1 METKV
6 TRRKFLQ
13 ITSATFAGAA
23 ILASSNRVV
32 ENAIAAAEKKNGVV
46 KIPSYCSICFWKCG
60 LIGYVKDGKLWKLE
74 GNPLDPLS
82 KGRLCPRGNGGVGQ
96 HYDPDRLKA
105 PLVRISSRGED
116 SWKVTTWD
124 EALSYSAKR
133 LMEIK
138 EKYGPQS
145 IAVFSHG
152 PGGVFLKHTMRA
164 FGVKNFTA
172 PSFAQCRGPRE
183 VAFELTYGELV
194 GSPER
199 TDIKNSKCFA
209 LIGSHLG
216 ENMHNTQV
224 QEFAEAIER
233 GATIIVVDPR
243 FSIAA
248 SKAKYYLPIKPGT
261 DTALLLAWINVLIQE
276 NLYDKEFVE
285 NYTFGFEPL
294 REYIKPFTPEWA
306 FAETG
311 IQPDLIRET
320 IRELARYKPASFVHP
335 GRHVNW
341 YGNDVQRLRA
351 VAIVNAL
358 LGNWNRK
365 GAFYKPVKMD
375 IPKYPYPP
383 YPEADYEVVYN
394 PNSKYPFAGEDEGLT
409 QGVRSATITGEP
421 YPIKAWVVY
430 GTNLIQTM
438 PNPAETIEA
447 IKKLDFLLVIDVI
460 PNEIAM
466 WADVVLPE
474 SIYLERFDE
483 LNISPFR
490 IPFVGIRQPVVP
502 PPHDQKDGWWIAR
515 ELAVKLGLEKY
526 YPWMH
531 IEEYLKYRV
540 EAAGLSYEQ
549 FKKDGVI
556 LGNEQPIYV
565 EDGLKLEF
573 PFTPSQKV
581 ELYSTQL
588 AEKGFSPLPTYERPP
603 EPPPGYFRLLFGRV
617 PVHTFSMTQSN
628 RILMDMVDENEVWVN
643 SDVAETLVL
652 KNGEYVYLKNQDGI
666 LSNKVKVRVT
676 QRIRPDCVFMYH
688 GFGHTSKNLKRAYLK
703 GASDSEL
710 ISRYDIDPIMGGT
723 GMNNNFV
730 TFVRE

>member
-116 SWKVTTWD
+116 SWNVTTWD

>member
-1 METKV
+1 MEKL

-13 ITSATFAGAA
+13 ISGATFTSVGMFAGGGKMIQKTLFAT
-23 ILASSNRVV
+23 
-32 ENAIAAAEKKNGVV
+32 EKSKGVV

-82 KGRLCPRGNGGVGQ
+82 RGRLCPRGNGGVGQ

-105 PLVRISSRGED
+105 PLVRISNRGSEQ
-116 SWKVTTWD
+116 WKVTTWD
-124 EALSYSAKR
+124 EALRYTSQK

-138 EKYGPQS
+138 ERYGPQS

-152 PGGVFLKHTMRA
+152 PGGAFLKHTLRA
-164 FGVKNFTA
+164 FGVKNFSA

-183 VAFELTYGELV
+183 VAFELTYGEII

-216 ENMHNTQV
+216 ENMHNSQV
-224 QEFAEAIER
+224 QEFAEAIQN

-261 DTALLLAWINVLIQE
+261 DTALLLAWIHVLIEE

-285 NYTFGFEPL
+285 KYTFGFEQL
-294 REYIKPFTPEWA
+294 KEYIKQYTPEWA
-306 FAETG
+306 FTETG
-311 IQPDLIRET
+311 IEPNLIRQA
-320 IRELARYKPASFVHP
+320 IRELARYKPQSFVHP
-335 GRHVNW
+335 GRRVNW

-351 VAIVNAL
+351 VAIINAL

-365 GAFYKPVKMD
+365 GAFFKPVKMD
-375 IPKYPYPP
+375 IPKYPYLP
-383 YPEADYEVVYN
+383 YPEVDYEVVYN
-394 PNSKYPFAGEDEGLT
+394 PNNKYPFAGEEEGLT
-409 QGVRSATITGEP
+409 QEIRSATITGEP

-430 GTNLIQTM
+430 GTNLIQTL
-438 PNPAETIEA
+438 PNQAETLEA
-447 IKKLDFLLVIDVI
+447 IQKLDFLLVIDVI
-460 PNEIAM
+460 PSEIAM

-474 SIYLERFDE
+474 SIYLERYDE

-490 IPFVGIRQPVVP
+490 VPFVGIRQPVVP
-502 PPHDQKDGWWIAR
+502 PPDDQRDGWWIAR
-515 ELAVKLGLEKY
+515 ELAIKLGLEKY
-526 YPWMH
+526 YPWKH
-531 IEEYLKYRV
+531 IEEYLRYRI
-540 EAAGLSYEQ
+540 ESAGLSYEQ
-549 FKKDGVI
+549 LKKDGVI
-556 LGNEQPIYV
+556 LGKEQPIYV
-565 EDGLKLEF
+565 DDGLPLEF
-573 PFTPSQKV
+573 PYTNTKKV

-588 AEKGFSPLPTYERPP
+588 AEKGFSPFPNYERPQ

-617 PVHTFSMTQSN
+617 AVHTFSMTQSN
-628 RILMDMVDENEVWVN
+628 PILMDMVGENEVWIN
-643 SDVAETLVL
+643 SEAAEAFGINNGDYVVL
-652 KNGEYVYLKNQDGI
+652 KNQNGVI
-666 LSNKVKVRVT
+666 SNKIKARLT
-676 QRIRPDCVFMYH
+676 QRIRPDCVYMYH
-688 GFGHTSKNLKRAYLK
+688 GFGHISKMLKRAYLK
-703 GASDSEL
+703 GANDAQL
-710 ISRYDIDPIMGGT
+710 TTHYDIDPIMGGT

-730 TFVRE
+730 TIEKV

>member
-1 METKV
+1 
-6 TRRKFLQ
+6 
-13 ITSATFAGAA
+13 
-23 ILASSNRVV
+23 
-32 ENAIAAAEKKNGVV
+32 
-46 KIPSYCSICFWKCG
+46 
-60 LIGYVKDGKLWKLE
+60 
-74 GNPLDPLS
+74 
-82 KGRLCPRGNGGVGQ
+82 
-96 HYDPDRLKA
+96 
-105 PLVRISSRGED
+105 
-116 SWKVTTWD
+116 
-124 EALSYSAKR
+124 
-133 LMEIK
+133 
-138 EKYGPQS
+138 
-145 IAVFSHG
+145 
-152 PGGVFLKHTMRA
+152 
-164 FGVKNFTA
+164 
-172 PSFAQCRGPRE
+172 
-183 VAFELTYGELV
+183 
-194 GSPER
+194 
-199 TDIKNSKCFA
+199 
-209 LIGSHLG
+209 
-216 ENMHNTQV
+216 MHNTQV

>member
-183 VAFELTYGELV
+183 VAFELTYGEIV

-526 YPWMH
+526 YPWKH

-549 FKKDGVI
+549 LKKDGVI

-573 PFTPSQKV
+573 PFTPTQKV

-643 SDVAETLVL
+643 SDVAETLGL
-652 KNGEYVYLKNQDGI
+652 KNGEYVHLKNQDGI

>member
-116 SWKVTTWD
+116 SWNVTTWD

-183 VAFELTYGELV
+183 VAFELTYGEIV

>member
-1 METKV
+1 MEKF
-6 TRRKFLQ
+6 TRRKFLE
-13 ITSATFAGAA
+13 ISGATFAGAG
-23 ILASSNRVV
+23 LAFGGKKLIDNSLFS
-32 ENAIAAAEKKNGVV
+32 AEKTSGVV

-60 LIGYVKDGKLWKLE
+60 LVAYVKDGKLWKLE

-105 PLVRISSRGED
+105 PLIRTSHRGKEE
-116 SWKVTTWD
+116 WKVSTWD
-124 EALSYSAKR
+124 EALTYSAKK

-152 PGGVFLKHTMRA
+152 PGGAFLKHTFNA
-164 FGVKNFTA
+164 FGVKNFAA

-183 VAFELTYGELV
+183 VAFELTFGEIV

-199 TDIKNSKCFA
+199 TDIENSKCFA

-216 ENMHNTQV
+216 ENMHNSQV
-224 QEFAEAIER
+224 QEFAKAVER

-261 DTALLLAWINVLIQE
+261 DTALLLAWINVLIAE
-276 NLYDKEFVE
+276 NLYDKDFVDK
-285 NYTFGFEPL
+285 YTFGFEQL
-294 REYIKPFTPEWA
+294 KEYVKPFTPEWA
-306 FAETG
+306 FVETG
-311 IQPDLIRET
+311 IEPDLIRET

-351 VAIVNAL
+351 VAIINAL
-358 LGNWNRK
+358 LGNWNHK
-365 GAFYKPVKMD
+365 GAFFKPVRMN

-383 YPEADYEVVYN
+383 YPEVDYEVVYN
-394 PNSKYPFAGEDEGLT
+394 PNNKYPFAGEDEGLT
-409 QGVRSATITGEP
+409 QGIRDATITGKP

-430 GTNLIQTM
+430 GTNLIQTL
-438 PNPAETIEA
+438 PNQEETLKA
-447 IKKLDFLLVIDVI
+447 IQNLDFLLVIDVI
-460 PNEIAM
+460 PSEISM

-474 SIYLERFDE
+474 AIYLERYDE
-483 LNISPFR
+483 LNVSPFKV
-490 IPFVGIRQPVVP
+490 PFVGIRQPVVP
-502 PPHDQKDGWWIAR
+502 PPHDQREGWWIAR
-515 ELAVKLGLEKY
+515 ELAKKLGLEHY
-526 YPWMH
+526 FPWKH
-531 IEEYLKYRV
+531 IEEYLRYRV

-549 FKKDGVI
+549 LKKDGII
-556 LGNEQPIYV
+556 LGNSQPIYV
-565 EDGLKLEF
+565 EDGLQLEF
-573 PFTPSQKV
+573 ANTPTQKI

-588 AEKGFSPLPTYERPP
+588 AEKGLSPFPTYERPP
-603 EPPPGYFRLLFGRV
+603 EPPPGYFRLLFGRA

-628 RILMDMVDENEVWVN
+628 PILMDMIDENEVWVN
-643 SDVAETLVL
+643 SDVANYFGL
-652 KNGEYVYLKNQDGI
+652 KNGEYVVLVNQDGVK
-666 LSNKVKVRVT
+666 SNKVKVRLT
-676 QRIRPDCVFMYH
+676 QRIRPDCVYMYH
-688 GFGHTSKNLKRAYLK
+688 GFGHTSKLLKRAYLK
-703 GASDSEL
+703 GASDTQL
-710 ISRYDIDPIMGGT
+710 ITRYDIDPVMGGT

-730 TFVRE
+730 TFEKV

>member
-1 METKV
+1 MEAKV

-13 ITSATFAGAA
+13 ISGATFAGAA
-23 ILASSNRVV
+23 IVATSNRVV
-32 ENAIAAAEKKNGVV
+32 ENAFSLSGRKKGIV
-46 KIPSYCSICFWKCG
+46 KVPSYCSLCFWKCG

-82 KGRLCPRGNGGVGQ
+82 KGRLCPRGSGGVGQ

-105 PLVRISSRGED
+105 PLVRISSRGDEK
-116 SWKVTTWD
+116 WKVTTWD
-124 EALSYSAKR
+124 EALNYSAKK

-138 EKYGPQS
+138 DKYGPQS
-145 IAVFSHG
+145 IALFSHG
-152 PGGVFLKHTMRA
+152 PGGVFLKHTLKA
-164 FGVKNFTA
+164 FGVKNITA

-183 VAFELTYGELV
+183 VAFELTYGEIV

-233 GATIIVVDPR
+233 GANIIVVDPR

-261 DTALLLAWINVLIQE
+261 DTALLLAWINILIE
-276 NLYDKEFVE
+276 EELYDKEFVN
-285 NYTFGFEPL
+285 NYTHGFEQL
-294 REYIKPFTPEWA
+294 KEYIKPFTAEWA
-306 FAETG
+306 FVETG
-311 IQPDLIRET
+311 IEPDLIKET
-320 IRELARYKPASFVHP
+320 IRELARYKPSSFVHP
-335 GRHVNW
+335 GRRVNW
-341 YGNDVQRLRA
+341 YGNDVQRIRA
-351 VAIVNAL
+351 IAIVNAL
-358 LGNWNRK
+358 LGNWNRR
-365 GAFYKPVKMD
+365 GGFFKPVKMD

-383 YPEADYEVVYN
+383 YPEANYEVVYN
-394 PNSKYPFAGEDEGLT
+394 PNSRFPFAGEEEGLT

-430 GTNLIQTM
+430 GTNLIQTL
-438 PNPAETIEA
+438 PNPSETLEA
-447 IKKLDFLLVIDVI
+447 IKKLEFLLVIDVI

-474 SIYLERFDE
+474 AIYLERFDE

-490 IPFVGIRQPVVP
+490 VPFVGIRQPVVP

-515 ELAVKLGLEKY
+515 ELAVKLGLEQY
-526 YPWMH
+526 YPWKH

-549 FKKDGVI
+549 LKKDGVI

-573 PFTPSQKV
+573 PYTPTQKI

-588 AEKGFSPLPTYERPP
+588 AEKGFSPFPTYERPP

-628 RILMDMVDENEVWVN
+628 RILMDMVEENEVWVN
-643 SDVAETLVL
+643 SDVAVSLGL
-652 KNGEYVYLKNQDGI
+652 SNGEYVRLKNQDGKI
-666 LSNKVKVRVT
+666 SNKVKVRVT
-676 QRIRPDCVFMYH
+676 QRIRPDCVYIYH
-688 GFGHTSKNLKRAYLK
+688 GFGHTSKSLKRAYLK

-710 ISRYDIDPIMGGT
+710 ITHYDLDPIMGGT

-730 TFVRE
+730 TFVKE